1 MLVAP
6 PNNPLVA
13 RVALIFARD
22 TRQFVNTYH
31 VVKVGGW
38 FNTDLSTLAQ
48 TFETWFSTYQKLF
61 LPVSTALVQIQI
73 RVYDPAN
80 PLALDYSVVPPI
92 PGQTSGTMLPGS
104 VTATQSWRTGL
115 AGKKNRGR
123 TYVPG
128 FVEAAVGDDDRVNSA
143 TVIQMA
149 TAALQLLIA
158 LEGND
163 TPLVIFHRAT
173 NLVTGVIT
181 FIVEN
186 IVDNQ
191 RRRLP
196 GRGR

>member
-1 MLVAP
+1 MAP
-6 PNNPLVA
+6 PNNPTVA
-13 RVALIFARD
+13 RVALIFSRD

-31 VVKVGGW
+31 CAKVGGW
-38 FNTDLSTLAQ
+38 FNTDLTSLAEA
-48 TFETWFSTYQKLF
+48 FETWYNTYQKLF
-61 LPVSTALVQIQI
+61 LPTGTCLVQIQV
-73 RVYDPAN
+73 RVYDPSN
-80 PLALDYSVVPPI
+80 PLALDYSISPPNC
-92 PGQTSGTMLPGS
+92 GQVSGTVLPGS

-115 AGKKNRGR
+115 AGKKFRGR

-128 FVEAAVGDDDRVNSA
+128 FVEAAVGDDDRLNSA
-143 TVIQMA
+143 TVLSMA
-149 TAALQLLIA
+149 NAAFQLLSA
-158 LEGND
+158 LAARD

-173 NLVTGVIT
+173 NLVTGVLT